1 MCMLAAAFY
10 LTHALLALGRTPGPD
25 EAILL
30 PEDAR
35 GSNNRSTTKESV
47 GQPCT
52 VCGGAVLAVAAR
64 VVVLAR
70 CIGNGS
76 RARCAF
82 CATGALRRRRAR
94 TGASGETWKA
104 MPRLAR
110 RTRRGA
116 SSTR

>member
-70 CIGNGS
+70 WYDVCM
-76 RARCAF
+76 R
-82 CATGALRRRRAR
+82 
-94 TGASGETWKA
+94 
-104 MPRLAR
+104 
-110 RTRRGA
+110 
-116 SSTR
+116 